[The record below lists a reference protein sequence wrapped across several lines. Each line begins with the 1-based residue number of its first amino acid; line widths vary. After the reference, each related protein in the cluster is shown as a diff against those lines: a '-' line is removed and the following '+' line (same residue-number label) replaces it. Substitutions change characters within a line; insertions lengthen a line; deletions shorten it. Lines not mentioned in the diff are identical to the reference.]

1 MVTRMVRVSAQFGDT
16 AKRGQAPL
24 GATERCDTLPRAVVR
39 SFAPFC
45 AVCTVPGFGRNHW
58 PALKFGREPVGRDH
72 FEGVGVMRHGANR
85 LCNLARGAT
94 PVTVDPMAASLHIL
108 TPRSGPDLLSI
119 VVPAYN
125 EQEML
130 PLFRE
135 KMTAFMDSLGTPV
148 DLIVVN
154 DGSRDHTLKLLNDW
168 ATTEPR
174 LKLLGL
180 ARNFGHQAAVTAGLD
195 YATGDA
201 VVIMDADLQDPPDVV
216 REMIA
221 RYREGYDVVY
231 GQRVVREGE
240 GPFKRVTAWGF
251 YRFMR
256 HFIHADLPSD
266 AGDFRLI
273 SRPCLDAL
281 KQMRETH
288 RFLRGMV
295 AWVGFPQTAVQYKR
309 AARAAGETKYPLRK
323 MLRFA
328 WTAAVS
334 FSPAPLRI
342 SLIGG
347 VLVAL
352 VGVAIAIW
360 AIIARLSGWETTPG
374 WASIMVTLCLLGG
387 AVLISN
393 GILGEYVGRI
403 FEEAKHRPLYIVSY
417 TANVGQKDLGLRTK
431 DLVETTK
438 S

>member
-1 MVTRMVRVSAQFGDT
+1 MGS
-16 AKRGQAPL
+16 
-24 GATERCDTLPRAVVR
+24 
-39 SFAPFC
+39 
-45 AVCTVPGFGRNHW
+45 
-58 PALKFGREPVGRDH
+58 
-72 FEGVGVMRHGANR
+72 
-85 LCNLARGAT
+85 
-94 PVTVDPMAASLHIL
+94 SLHIL
-108 TPRSGPDLLSI
+108 TPRGGPDLLSI

-125 EQEML
+125 EQDVL

-135 KMTAFMDSLGTPV
+135 KMTAFMDSLGTAV
-148 DLIVVN
+148 ELIMVN
-154 DGSRDHTLKLLNDW
+154 DGSRDQTLKLLNDW
-168 ATTEPR
+168 AAVEPR

-201 VVIMDADLQDPPDVV
+201 VVIMDADLQDPPEVV
-216 REMIA
+216 KEMIA
-221 RYREGYDVVY
+221 RYRDGYDVVY
-231 GQRVVREGE
+231 GQRVSRQGE
-240 GPFKRVTAWGF
+240 SAFKRLTAWGF

-256 HFIHADLPSD
+256 TFIHADLPSD

-273 SRPCLDAL
+273 SRKCLDAL

-309 AARAAGETKYPLRK
+309 AARAAGESKYPLRK

-334 FSPAPLRI
+334 FSPAPLRM
-342 SLIGG
+342 SLVGG
-347 VLVAL
+347 VLVGL
-352 VGVAIAIW
+352 LGVGIAVW
-360 AIIARLSGWETTPG
+360 AVIARLAGWETTPG

-393 GILGEYVGRI
+393 GILGEYVGKI

-417 TANVGQKDLGLRTK
+417 TANLEKDQGLRAK
-431 DLVETTK
+431 DLVQEPEP
-438 S
+438 